1 VSVTNTT
8 GQRIDNIALTQM
20 VPAGY
25 EIHNERLEG
34 ADTAGKRG
42 AEPRRIGF
50 FFLPDGSPAATS
62 AQVEHLDIRDDRVL
76 RYFALKPGES
86 IRFTTRLTAAYL
98 GRFYLPSTS
107 VEAMYD
113 ATKNARVKGR
123 WVEVVSAAR

>member
-1 VSVTNTT
+1 
-8 GQRIDNIALTQM
+8 

-34 ADTAGKRG
+34 ADSAGSRSAESRRG
-42 AEPRRIGF
+42 GL

-86 IRFTTRLTAAYL
+86 IRFRTRLTAAYL
-98 GRFYLPSTS
+98 GHFYLPSTS

-113 ATKNARVKGR
+113 ATKNARTKGQ
-123 WVEVVSAAR
+123 WVEVLPAGR